1 MHSKLRMPERERL
14 IDSIRPLQ
22 NEIETII
29 SSAFDMEMMIVVGAI
44 VVFTVVC
51 LWLHLLALAF
61 AVQCTLI
68 RFSNIVFS
76 FDTFMIA

>member
-1 MHSKLRMPERERL
+1 MPERERL

-51 LWLHLLALAF
+51 L
-61 AVQCTLI
+61 
-68 RFSNIVFS
+68 
-76 FDTFMIA
+76 